1 MGTHHLPLQG
11 LNHESLQWLTFNI
24 LWKELRV
31 ESRNEALCTL
41 GKTGRTG
48 LQIVIFRSWYYE
60 PNSCISAYLEKHR
73 NPSWWHLLL
82 MTSIVKWSEVTQS
95 CLTLCD
101 PVDCSLPGSSVHG
114 ILQTRILEWIVISFS
129 RGSSRP
135 KDWTWV
141 SHIAGRCFT
150 FLSHQGSLA

>member
-11 LNHESLQWLTFNI
+11 LNHESLQWLTFNT

-60 PNSCISAYLEKHR
+60 PNSYISAYLEKHR
-73 NPSWWHLLL
+73 NPSWWHLP

-95 CLTLCD
+95 CPTLCD

-114 ILQTRILEWIVISFS
+114 ILQTRILEWIAISFS

-135 KDWTWV
+135 RDWTWV